1 MKNLN
6 IFKSVVFGITACVV
20 LTGCEKDFLEIT
32 PTSVL
37 SDAAILADSTL
48 FEAYVTNRYI
58 GVKLTNKEG
67 DSNQPGFGRGF
78 EYGMWSSLTDESIYN
93 NNDDTWLI
101 QQGQLAPGN
110 LGIAGVF
117 WARSYRSIREINYAL
132 NNIAQVSMSESHKN
146 RLIAELKFIRA
157 FRYHDLI
164 RNYGKVVLM
173 GDRVVELG
181 ENYQDPINFDRRSID
196 EAMTYVIAQLDE
208 AAAGLPVANSNNYG
222 EGRATKGAALGLKS
236 RLLLYAASPLYTG
249 GSGST
254 QKWAAAAQAAK
265 DVMDMGVYSLY
276 QGGYAALFT
285 NQQSNSEYIFAR
297 FYNLTGRHL
306 ALEIANGPNGYGGW
320 GGNVPL
326 QNLVDDYEMTDGSA
340 FSWSNPAQAASPYTN
355 RDPRFAATV
364 LYDGAPYR
372 DRTVETYKSVNNA
385 PISEGG
391 YPDGQDSPGGR
402 DNWNTSK
409 TGYYLRKF
417 IREDLPIINP
427 WEVAGVQNWIYMRYA
442 EILLNYAEAQN
453 EAVGPDATVYDAIN
467 SIRSRTSVGMPALP
481 AGLTQSEMR
490 TRIQHERRIELAFE
504 EHRFYDVRRWKIAEV
519 TENMPAQG
527 INIVRA
533 LDGTKTYS
541 VFTALAGKSFQ
552 PQHYWLPIPRFEIQA
567 SNNQLEQN
575 PQY

>member
-1 MKNLN
+1 MKNIN
-6 IFKSVVFGITACVV
+6 IFKSVIFGVTACVV
-20 LTGCEKDFLEIT
+20 LTGCEKDFLEVT
-32 PTSVL
+32 PTDRL
-37 SDAAILADSTL
+37 SDATILADSTL
-48 FEAYVTNRYI
+48 FEAFVTNRYI

-101 QQGQLAPGN
+101 QQGQLAPEN

-132 NNIAQVSMSESHKN
+132 NNIGQVPMSESHKN

-181 ENYQDPINFDRRSID
+181 ENYQDPINFDRKSID

-249 GSGST
+249 GSGSA

-265 DVMDMGVYSLY
+265 DVMNMGVYNLY
-276 QGGYAALFT
+276 QGGYTELFT

-326 QNLVDDYEMTDGSA
+326 QNLVDDYEMTDGSS
-340 FSWSNPAQAASPYTN
+340 FSWNNPAQAATPYAN

-372 DRTVETYKSVNNA
+372 DRTVETFRSANLNVF
-385 PISEGG
+385 
-391 YPDGQDSPGGR
+391 PDGQDSPGGR

-409 TGYYLRKF
+409 TGYYLKKF
-417 IREDLPIINP
+417 IREDLPIVNP

-504 EHRFYDVRRWKIAEV
+504 EHRFYDVRRWMIAPV
-519 TENMPAQG
+519 TENKPAQG
-527 INIVRA
+527 IEIIKDASGNKTYRVRTA
-533 LDGTKTYS
+533 LD
-541 VFTALAGKSFQ
+541 GKSFQ
-552 PQHYWLPIPRFEIQA
+552 TKHYWLPIPRFEILA
-567 SNNQLEQN
+567 SDNQLEQN
-575 PQY
+575 PEY